1 MSLII
6 VRNVIKNYHNERIET
21 KVLQGI
27 NMEVRKGELIG
38 IFGKS
43 GSGKSTL
50 MNILGGIDKASSG
63 EVWFNE
69 KPIHD
74 FNQIQLTE
82 WRRDNIGI
90 VFQFFQLL
98 STLTILENV
107 MLPMELSKKYNRK
120 ERESRARELLKKMEI
135 SKLADKYPGSVSG
148 GEQQRAAIARALA
161 NDPEIILA
169 DEPTGNLDSKTAD
182 KIFQLFEKMVR
193 DGKTVL
199 IITHD
204 INMRTRFM
212 RSYTLSDG
220 QIIKEEEYG
229 SNV

>member
-1 MSLII
+1 MSII
-6 VRNVIKNYHNERIET
+6 VIRKLMKSYQNECLET
-21 KVLQGI
+21 KVLKGI
-27 NMEVRKGELIG
+27 DMEVKKGEFIG

-50 MNILGGIDKASSG
+50 LNILGGIDQASSG
-63 EVWFNE
+63 EIWFNN
-69 KPIHD
+69 KPIHTH
-74 FNQIQLTE
+74 NQSQLTE
-82 WRRDNIGI
+82 WRRENIGI

-98 STLTILENV
+98 STLTIIENV
-107 MLPMELSKKYNRK
+107 ILPMELAKKYNKK
-120 ERESRARELLKKMEI
+120 EREIRAMELLEKMEI
-135 SKLADKYPGSVSG
+135 CELAHKYPSSVSG

-182 KIFQLFEKMVR
+182 NVFHFFEKLVQ

-204 INMRTRFM
+204 MNMRSRFM
-212 RSYTLSDG
+212 RSYMMSDG
-220 QIIKEEEYG
+220 QIIKG
-229 SNV
+229 A